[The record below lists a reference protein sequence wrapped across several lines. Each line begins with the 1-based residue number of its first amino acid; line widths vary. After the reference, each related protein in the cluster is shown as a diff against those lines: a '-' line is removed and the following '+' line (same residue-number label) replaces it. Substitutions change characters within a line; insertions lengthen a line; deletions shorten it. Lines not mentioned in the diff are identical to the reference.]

1 MDNSNEIEEIGDN
14 HISGNTDTPLRE
26 DAFELDNDIK
36 IELIQKHFK
45 EIMQILGLDL
55 TDESLKD
62 TPARV
67 AKMYVNETFAGLNPE
82 NQPKATLFEN
92 NYQYKEMLVE
102 KNIGFYSTCEHHFVP
117 IFGKAHVAYISEGNV
132 IGLSKLNRIVNFFA
146 KRPQV
151 QERMTIQIANHLKEV
166 LKTENVA
173 VIMEA
178 KHLCVASRGIKDDTS
193 TTVTVS
199 FHGKFN
205 DSNTKA
211 ELLSFIDNELK

>member
-1 MDNSNEIEEIGDN
+1 MDNANDIEEIGDN

-178 KHLCVASRGIKDDTS
+178 KHLCVASRGIKDDTRDRKS
-193 TTVTVS
+193 VV
-199 FHGKFN
+199 
-205 DSNTKA
+205 
-211 ELLSFIDNELK
+211 